1 MKDVLTTV
9 FVRSL
14 PYDATDAALEEHFSE
29 AGPVRSAFVVKDRA
43 TQQGRGFGFVTF
55 ALPEDAAQAVST
67 MGGSLFQGRRLA
79 LDLAKSGA
87 EAAASGHKRKAPPPT
102 NPPPLGTVD
111 STGDVAPDRSR
122 ISDAAPFS
130 STKSDAAPASSTK
143 PAKVERPFRPVN
155 PKLCRL
161 IVRNLSF
168 KSDEAALR
176 TLFETQGTVTEV
188 HVPMRPNGKHPGFGF
203 VQMATRD
210 GAAAAIKSLNETLLL
225 GRTMAV
231 DSALSK
237 DEYSRK
243 AGEAEAAEA
252 EAAEE
257 AAEAEAAGEGEEGS
271 EDEGEEDEGEE
282 DEGSE
287 DEGGAP
293 SAAAGGGSA
302 AGGKP
307 AIEQGC
313 TLFVRGLPIETSEV
327 ELKARFVQFGP
338 VRYAS
343 IVRDQGTRLSRG
355 NGFVCFVRPE
365 DAAAALA
372 AGATG
377 ATSIA
382 AAAAA
387 AATAAGKARGGKP
400 AALGAIVGAAAG
412 GLWLGGR
419 QLQLC
424 EAMDKE
430 GAARAQEERQMAA
443 KDKGPG
449 RRNLHLARL
458 GLQAGEAAD
467 SELPQAERER
477 RELAWKA
484 KKEKLS
490 NPNFIVSAT
499 RLSVRSLPPAINE
512 DQLRA
517 MALEA
522 AGTAQKRHG
531 PAKLRQVKLVR
542 DNERTDARGEARSRG
557 FGFVEFA
564 AHEHALA
571 CLKALADSTSYL
583 QKLGFAGRML
593 LVEFAAD
600 NVQQLKVH
608 EQRIARGKKQE
619 QHDARAVK
627 EAAKKERKE
636 ARREQAR
643 ASLQPGV
650 DEEEE
655 AAAAQQGA
663 SQQPPPKKKGRET
676 SDQRRK
682 RQRKQAAQAAA
693 SGVATVEEPGEAA
706 AAAGG
711 AAAASVPAAASAP
724 AAAAAAAPPVAAPKK
739 AAVPKAA
746 APPAA
751 AQKRPAA
758 EAKRGGTKV
767 QKQQQQIAAAVASA
781 HPHLDAANRGGGRN
795 EPAEGSGAKGG
806 GAKRGKG
813 GKGDAGKAA
822 PVDDTGYNPEAAL
835 GDSDTW
841 AAAPKRRVRSKSEAK
856 SEARFEALVDEYK
869 QKVSGGAG
877 GGKQKVADSLSQW
890 M

>member
-67 MGGSLFQGRRLA
+67 MGGSLFQGRRLS

-87 EAAASGHKRKAPPPT
+87 DAAASGHKRKAPPPA

-111 STGDVAPDRSR
+111 STGDVAPDSSR
-122 ISDAAPFS
+122 IPDTAPSS
-130 STKSDAAPASSTK
+130 STKPDAAPASSTK
-143 PAKVERPFRPVN
+143 AAKVERAVRPLN

-176 TLFETQGTVTEV
+176 TLFETQGAVTEV

-210 GAAAAIKSLNETLLL
+210 GAAAAIKTLNETLLL

-257 AAEAEAAGEGEEGS
+257 AAEAAESGSDEEGS
-271 EDEGEEDEGEE
+271 EEEGEEDEGEE

-293 SAAAGGGSA
+293 SAAAGSA

-313 TLFVRGLPIETSEV
+313 TLFVRALPIETTEA

-355 NGFVCFVRPE
+355 NGFVCFVKAE

-377 ATSIA
+377 AASVA

-400 AALGAIVGAAAG
+400 AALGAIMGAATG

-467 SELPQAERER
+467 SELPQAEREK

-512 DQLRA
+512 EQLRA

-542 DNERTDARGEARSRG
+542 DDERTDARGAARSRG

-571 CLKALADSTSYL
+571 CLKSLADSTSYL

-619 QHDARAVK
+619 QHDARSVK
-627 EAAKKERKE
+627 DAAKKERKE

-643 ASLQPGV
+643 AGLQPGV

-655 AAAAQQGA
+655 AAQQQQAGG
-663 SQQPPPKKKGRET
+663 SQQQAPKKKGRET

-693 SGVATVEEPGEAA
+693 SGVATLEVPGEATEE
-706 AAAGG
+706 GG
-711 AAAASVPAAASAP
+711 AAAASAP
-724 AAAAAAAPPVAAPKK
+724 AAAAAAPAAAPKK
-739 AAVPKAA
+739 AAAVPKAA
-746 APPAA
+746 TPPAA

-767 QKQQQQIAAAVASA
+767 QKQQQQVAAAVASA
-781 HPHLDAANRGGGRN
+781 HPHLDAANRGRGRN
-795 EPAEGSGAKGG
+795 APVEDSGGKGSG
-806 GAKRGKG
+806 GKG
-813 GKGDAGKAA
+813 GKGEVGKAGKA
-822 PVDDTGYNPEAAL
+822 DDTAYNPEASL

-869 QKVSGGAG
+869 QKVSGGSG
-877 GGKQKVADSLSQW
+877 GGKQKVADSLSEW

>member
-1 MKDVLTTV
+1 MKDVTTTV

-67 MGGSLFQGRRLA
+67 LGGSLFQGRRLA
-79 LDLAKSGA
+79 LDLAKSSA
-87 EAAASGHKRKAPPPT
+87 DVAASGHKRKAPPPAD
-102 NPPPLGTVD
+102 PPPLGTVD
-111 STGDVAPDRSR
+111 STGDIAPDSGRVL
-122 ISDAAPFS
+122 DAAPS
-130 STKSDAAPASSTK
+130 SSAKPDAAPASSAK
-143 PAKVERPFRPVN
+143 PAKAARPFRPVN

-176 TLFETQGTVTEV
+176 TLFETQGAVTEV

-203 VQMATRD
+203 VQMATRE
-210 GAAAAIKSLNETLLL
+210 GAAAAIKTLNETVLL

-257 AAEAEAAGEGEEGS
+257 AAEAEAEAASEGEEGS
-271 EDEGEEDEGEE
+271 EEESEEEEDDEEEGEEEEGEE
-282 DEGSE
+282 EGSE

-293 SAAAGGGSA
+293 SGSGA
-302 AGGKP
+302 EGRP
-307 AIEQGC
+307 AIAPGC
-313 TLFVRGLPIETSEV
+313 TLFVRALPIEASEA
-327 ELKARFVQFGP
+327 ELKARFVEFGP

-343 IVRDQGTRLSRG
+343 IVRDPSTRLSRG

-372 AGATG
+372 AGAAG
-377 ATSIA
+377 AAGVVA
-382 AAAAA
+382 AAAK

-400 AALGAIVGAAAG
+400 AAAGALVGAAAG

-458 GLQAGEAAD
+458 GLQGGEAAD
-467 SELPQAERER
+467 SALSQAEREK
-477 RELAWKA
+477 REQAWKA
-484 KKEKLS
+484 KKEKLA

-499 RLSVRSLPPAINE
+499 RLSVRCLPPAVSE
-512 DQLRA
+512 AQLRA

-522 AGTAQKRHG
+522 AATAQKRHG

-542 DNERTDARGEARSRG
+542 DEERTDARGQARSRG

-571 CLKALADSTSYL
+571 CLKALADSSA
-583 QKLGFAGRML
+583 QLGALGYAGRTL
-593 LVEFAAD
+593 LVEFAVD

-608 EQRIARGKKQE
+608 EQRMARGKKQE
-619 QHDARAVK
+619 LL
-627 EAAKKERKE
+627 AAKQEKLAAKRARKE
-636 ARREQAR
+636 ARRAQAR
-643 ASLQPGV
+643 AGLQPGA
-650 DEEEE
+650 DAEE
-655 AAAAQQGA
+655 AAALQGA
-663 SQQPPPKKKGRET
+663 PQPPPPKKKKGRET
-676 SDQRRK
+676 SDQRRR
-682 RQRKQAAQAAA
+682 RQRKQAAQAEA
-693 SGVATVEEPGEAA
+693 SGVATAEQPGGAA

-711 AAAASVPAAASAP
+711 AAAV
-724 AAAAAAAPPVAAPKK
+724 AAAAALAAPKD
-739 AAVPKAA
+739 AA
-746 APPAA
+746 APKA

-758 EAKRGGTKV
+758 EAKRGGAKV
-767 QKQQQQIAAAVASA
+767 QKVQQQLAAAVASA
-781 HPHLDAANRGGGRN
+781 HPHLEAANRGRGRD
-795 EPAEGSGAKGG
+795 ALVEGS

-813 GKGDAGKAA
+813 GKRDAGRAA
-822 PVDDTGYNPEAAL
+822 PADDAAYNPEAAL

-841 AAAPKRRVRSKSEAK
+841 AAAPRRRARSKSEAK
-856 SEARFEALVDEYK
+856 SEARFEALVSEYK
-869 QKVSGGAG
+869 QKVSGVAG
-877 GGKQKVADSLSQW
+877 GGKQKLADSLSEW

>member
-79 LDLAKSGA
+79 LDLAKSSTD
-87 EAAASGHKRKAPPPT
+87 AAASGHKRKAPPPA

-111 STGDVAPDRSR
+111 STGDIAPDSSR
-122 ISDAAPFS
+122 ISDAAPS
-130 STKSDAAPASSTK
+130 SGTKPDAAPASSTK
-143 PAKVERPFRPVN
+143 PAKAERPFRPVN

-210 GAAAAIKSLNETLLL
+210 GAAAAIKTLNETLLL

-257 AAEAEAAGEGEEGS
+257 EAEAAGEGEEGS
-271 EDEGEEDEGEE
+271 EDEGSEEEGEEEEGEEEEGEE

-293 SAAAGGGSA
+293 SAAGAGGSA

-313 TLFVRGLPIETSEV
+313 TLFVRALPIEATEV

-377 ATSIA
+377 AASLA

-458 GLQAGEAAD
+458 GLQAGEAAGSD
-467 SELPQAERER
+467 LPQAEREK

-542 DNERTDARGEARSRG
+542 DDERTDARGLARSRG

-619 QHDARAVK
+619 QHDARSVK

-636 ARREQAR
+636 ARREQSR
-643 ASLQPGV
+643 AGLQPGV
-650 DEEEE
+650 DVEE
-655 AAAAQQGA
+655 AAAQQGA
-663 SQQPPPKKKGRET
+663 SQQQPAPKKKGRET

-693 SGVATVEEPGEAA
+693 SGVAPLEEPGEAAAGEA

-711 AAAASVPAAASAP
+711 AAAA
-724 AAAAAAAPPVAAPKK
+724 AAPPVAVPKK

-746 APPAA
+746 VPKAAVPKAA

-767 QKQQQQIAAAVASA
+767 QKQQQQVAAAVASA
-781 HPHLDAANRGGGRN
+781 HPHLDAANRGRGRN
-795 EPAEGSGAKGG
+795 EPVEGSGAKGG

-813 GKGDAGKAA
+813 DASKAA
-822 PVDDTGYNPEAAL
+822 PADDTGYNPEAAL